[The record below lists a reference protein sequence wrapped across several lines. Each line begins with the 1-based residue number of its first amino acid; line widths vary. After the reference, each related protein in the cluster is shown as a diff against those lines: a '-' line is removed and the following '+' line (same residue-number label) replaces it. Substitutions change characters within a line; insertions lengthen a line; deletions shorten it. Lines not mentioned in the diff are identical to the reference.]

1 MIGPAKVRLLD
12 IDPDLGAALTTEA
25 FKAARH
31 DLVVG
36 IQCIAGP
43 DWRPDCRPREAGH
56 LGFLMTSGM
65 MVREMRIG
73 RGRGIELLTAG
84 DLLRPSQEDSA
95 SFVTARWRIL
105 ERIELAELDQRL
117 ATALGR
123 FPPLVDALLGR
134 VMERSRS
141 QAAYAAI
148 ESVRGLDEKLLTLF
162 WHLAERHGTRTE
174 QGVSIP
180 LPLTHQILADLVGAR
195 RPSVSLTLKRLSDDG
210 LVIRTGDG
218 WLLGR
223 DLPVHLLPAGDTV

>member
-1 MIGPAKVRLLD
+1 MIGPSKVRLLD
-12 IDPDLGAALTTEA
+12 VDPDLGAALTPEA
-25 FKAARH
+25 FRVARH

-36 IQCIAGP
+36 TQCIAGP
-43 DWRPDCRPREAGH
+43 DWRPDCTPREPGH
-56 LGFLMTSGM
+56 LGLLMTSGM

-73 RGRGIELLTAG
+73 RGRGVELLTAG

-105 ERIELAELDQRL
+105 ERIDLAELDHRL
-117 ATALGR
+117 ATSLGR
-123 FPPLVDALLGR
+123 FPALVDALLGR
-134 VMERSRS
+134 VMQRSRS

-195 RPSVSLTLKRLSDDG
+195 RPSVSLTLKRLSGDA
-210 LVIRTGDG
+210 LVVRTTNG

-223 DLPVHLLPAGDTV
+223 DLPPHLLSVSDAI